1 MQRSKKGMIIFI
13 TMTYAVYFLAT
24 VLGNETVVSVVS
36 PFFALSVSGSFYLL
50 FTHSQSREYRGLMLV
65 IAVGVLGWAIGDFW
79 GIYVQWV
86 QWLVPEDLNF
96 YYYIYMVPNLC
107 FGVASILLMLKIRK
121 YFNSLAIMIDSVVL
135 ITVWILAVTI
145 GVFDLQFSAI
155 FKMDLIDTAM
165 LIYMITDILVLSV
178 VVMFAS
184 ILRKSI
190 GQQPFSIVIVGMLL
204 YALIDISYAYQY
216 FSGLYEPFGIT
227 DLVYMTS
234 FLMMGVGALLAI
246 QQDNTTKLFDIEPLR
261 KPSDAINRGRIFVL
275 LAAPGFLIAVRTRY
289 TWEVLVLLILVVG
302 YERITDLLYASNA
315 DQREIHDAQRR
326 QVLLDQE
333 IEKQTSELVIKKNE
347 FELLSRSDSITG
359 LYNRRFFLSELSRRI
374 QEAPA
379 GKTIAILF
387 VDLDQFKSI
396 NDVYGH
402 SVGDQ
407 VLIKIADRLQRILPP
422 ESLIARQGGDEF
434 VIGVEDSQTLD
445 EIDSMVRWT
454 IDECNFPVHIDP
466 FVFKIQLSI
475 GISIFPQ
482 DATDAHTLLRY
493 ADIAMYQSK
502 ANGTNGYVFFNQLLN
517 DQFHR
522 RTQLDISLMRA
533 CFDSEFCLH
542 YQPIVTPEGKLTSME
557 ALVRWNA
564 PEIGWVSP
572 AEFIPIAEENGV
584 IIELGAWILETAVR
598 QIKEWNRDRSE
609 KLLMCINLS
618 SIQLR
623 TGDFAERLLALV
635 RKYEVMPSM
644 ICLEITESVLIN
656 FDMNRDTLDKIAEMG
671 FAISVDDFGTGY
683 ASLNYIRNLQLN
695 TLKIAK
701 PLIDEISTNAKN
713 KNIVIAL
720 IELAHDLDL
729 KVIAEGVATE
739 AQLEVLKSLGCNL
752 VQGFYFSRPLEPN
765 QFTSRYLI

>member
-13 TMTYAVYFLAT
+13 TMTYASYFLAT

-36 PFFALSVSGSFYLL
+36 PFFALSVSGCFYLL
-50 FTHSQSREYRGLMLV
+50 FAHSQSREYRGLMLV
-65 IAVGVLGWAIGDFW
+65 IAIGVLGWAIGDFW

-86 QWLVPEDLNF
+86 LWLVPEDQIF

-107 FGVASILLMLKIRK
+107 FGIASILLMIKIRK
-121 YFNSLAIMIDSVVL
+121 HFNSLAVMVDSIVL

-145 GVFDLQFSAI
+145 GMFDLRFSAL
-155 FKMDLIDTAM
+155 FEMSAIDTAM
-165 LIYMITDILVLSV
+165 LIYLITDILVLSV

-190 GQQPFSIVIVGMLL
+190 RQQPFSIVIAGMLL

-216 FSGLYEPFGIT
+216 FSGLYEPYSIT

-246 QQDNTTKLFDIEPLR
+246 RRDNKSQLFEIEPLQ
-261 KPSDAINRGRIFVL
+261 SHDIAINRGRMFVL
-275 LAAPGFLIAVRTRY
+275 LAAPVFLIAVRTRY
-289 TWEVLVLLILVVG
+289 TWEVLILLILVVG
-302 YERITDLLYASNA
+302 YERITDLLYASTA
-315 DQREIHDAQRR
+315 DQRAINDAQRR

-333 IEKQTSELVIKKNE
+333 IEKQTSELVMKKNE

-359 LYNRRFFLSELSRRI
+359 LYNRRYFLSELSRRI
-374 QEAPA
+374 GDGQPSVSFAV
-379 GKTIAILF
+379 LF

-407 VLIKIADRLQRILPP
+407 VLIKIAERLQRILP
-422 ESLIARQGGDEF
+422 SGTLIARQGGDEF
-434 VIGVEDSQTLD
+434 VIGLEDSKSMEELD
-445 EIDSMVRWT
+445 TMVRW
-454 IDECNFPVHIDP
+454 IIEECNFPVQIDP

-475 GISIFPQ
+475 GVSIYPQ
-482 DATDAHTLLRY
+482 DAMDAQTLLRY
-493 ADIAMYQSK
+493 ADIVMYQSK
-502 ANGTNGYVFFNQLLN
+502 ASGSNGYVFFNQLLN
-517 DQFHR
+517 DTFHR

-533 CFDSEFCLH
+533 RFESEFCLH

-572 AEFIPIAEENGV
+572 VEFIPIAEENGV
-584 IIELGAWILETAVR
+584 IIELGAWILNTAVR

-609 KLLMCINLS
+609 KILMCINLS

-623 TGDFAERLLALV
+623 TGDFAEKLLSLV
-635 RKYEVMPSM
+635 RRHDVMPSS

-656 FDMNRDTLDKIAEMG
+656 FDMNRSTLDKISNMG
-671 FAISVDDFGTGY
+671 FLISVDDFGTGY

-695 TLKIAK
+695 ALKIAK
-701 PLIDEISTNAKN
+701 PLIDEISTDPKT
-713 KNIVIAL
+713 KDIVVAL
-720 IELAHDLDL
+720 IELAHDLNL
-729 KVIAEGVATE
+729 KIIAEGVATE
-739 AQLEVLKSLGCNL
+739 EQLDVLTSLGCDS
-752 VQGFYFSRPLEPN
+752 VQGYHFSRPLEPN
-765 QFTSRYLI
+765 QFEARYLS